1 MRLALCLPV
10 LGFTLIPASLVAAE
24 PSEAQKAA
32 IAKIEA
38 AGASA
43 RPISQSDDRLE
54 VDYHLAG
61 SGVNDEQLAPLKQLS
76 NVVRLHLGGTGIS
89 DDGLKNVAG
98 LTTLASLHLE
108 NTKITDAALA
118 HLKGLT
124 ELTYLNIYNT
134 PVTDTGLAQLK
145 PLTKLEK
152 LFVWQTKVTEAGVK
166 DLQKALPNLKVDTG
180 WKLEDIEPPVKG
192 SDSKAEEPK
201 AN

>member
-1 MRLALCLPV
+1 MIRALCLPV
-10 LGFTLIPASLVAAE
+10 LGAMLIPAVLVAAE
-24 PSEAQKAA
+24 ASEAEKAA
-32 IAKIEA
+32 IATIEA
-38 AGASA
+38 AGASV
-43 RPISQSDDRLE
+43 RPIAQNDNRLE

-61 SGVNDEQLAPLKQLS
+61 SGIIDEHLAPLKKLS

-89 DDGLKNVAG
+89 DDGLKNIAG
-98 LTTLASLHLE
+98 LTALTSLHLE

-134 PVTDTGLAQLK
+134 PVTDAGLASLK
-145 PLTKLEK
+145 SLTKLEK

-166 DLQKALPNLKVDTG
+166 NLRQALPNVNIDTG
-180 WKLEDIEPPVKG
+180 WKLEDIEPPKKE
-192 SDSKAEEPK
+192 SDPKAEEPK

>member
-1 MRLALCLPV
+1 MNLTRRSLFLSTA
-10 LGFTLIPASLVAAE
+10 LIPAALPAAE

-43 RPISQSDDRLE
+43 RPLAQNDDRLE

-61 SGVNDEQLAPLKQLS
+61 STVTDEHLAPLAELA
-76 NVVRLHLGGTGIS
+76 NVVRLNLGNTGIT
-89 DDGLKNVAG
+89 DAGLKHVAG
-98 LTTLASLHLE
+98 LTSLTSLHLE
-108 NTKITDAALA
+108 NTRIGDAALA
-118 HLKGLT
+118 HLKGLA

-134 PVTDTGLAQLK
+134 PVTDGGLAHLK
-145 PLTKLEK
+145 PLKKLEK

-166 DLQKALPNLKVDTG
+166 DLQKALPNVKIDTG
-180 WKLEDIEPPVKG
+180 WKLEDIEPPKKE
-192 SDSKAEEPK
+192 DETEEKKPD